1 MGTAG
6 TEFEGTY
13 RRWFEPLGSTTYPL
27 PIMSLTLSEEDRAIL
42 TRLEE
47 DMWREVTRFDQTFQE
62 QRFAADF
69 FEFGRSGR
77 VYNRDQIIRL
87 DSQPIHAVLPLPNL
101 AIRLLDK
108 NTAQVT
114 YNSQVE
120 YDGIIEYGRRSSIW
134 SRTESGW
141 VMRFHQG
148 TPYQP

>member
-1 MGTAG
+1 M
-6 TEFEGTY
+6 
-13 RRWFEPLGSTTYPL
+13 PL
-27 PIMSLTLSEEDRAIL
+27 ILSEEDHAIL

-47 DMWREVTRFDQTFQE
+47 GMWREVTRFDRTFQE
-62 QRFAADF
+62 QQFATDF

-77 VYNRDQIIRL
+77 VYTLDQIIQL

-101 AIRLLDK
+101 AIRLLDQ

-120 YDGIIEYGRRSSIW
+120 YESVVEHARRSSIW

-141 VMRFHQG
+141 VIRFHQG

>member
-1 MGTAG
+1 M
-6 TEFEGTY
+6 
-13 RRWFEPLGSTTYPL
+13 PL
-27 PIMSLTLSEEDRAIL
+27 ILSEEDHAIL

-47 DMWREVTRFDQTFQE
+47 GMWREVTRFDRTFQE
-62 QRFAADF
+62 QQFATDF

-77 VYNRDQIIRL
+77 VYTLDQIIQL

-101 AIRLLDK
+101 AIRLLDQ

-120 YDGIIEYGRRSSIW
+120 YESVVEHARRSSIW

-141 VMRFHQG
+141 VIRFHQG
-148 TPYQP
+148 SPYQP

>member
-1 MGTAG
+1 MHQ
-6 TEFEGTY
+6 
-13 RRWFEPLGSTTYPL
+13 RRFASLERAILHTL
-27 PIMSLTLSEEDRAIL
+27 PILSFTLSEEDLAIL

-47 DMWREVTRFDQTFQE
+47 DMWREMTRFDQTFQE
-62 QRFAADF
+62 QRFAADC

-77 VYNRDQIIRL
+77 IYTRDQIIRQ

-101 AIRLLDK
+101 AIRLLDM

-120 YDGIIEYGRRSSIW
+120 YDGTIEYARRSSIW
-134 SRTESGW
+134 SRTESSW

>member
-1 MGTAG
+1 M
-6 TEFEGTY
+6 
-13 RRWFEPLGSTTYPL
+13 PL
-27 PIMSLTLSEEDRAIL
+27 ILSEEDHAIL

-47 DMWREVTRFDQTFQE
+47 DMWREVMRFDRAFQE
-62 QRFAADF
+62 QRFATDF

-77 VYNRDQIIRL
+77 VYNRDRIIQF

-101 AIRLLDK
+101 AIRLLDR

-120 YDGIIEYGRRSSIW
+120 YDSVVEYARRSSIW
-134 SRTESGW
+134 SRTENGW

>member
-1 MGTAG
+1 M
-6 TEFEGTY
+6 
-13 RRWFEPLGSTTYPL
+13 PL
-27 PIMSLTLSEEDRAIL
+27 ILSEEDHAIL

-47 DMWREVTRFDQTFQE
+47 GMWREVTRFDRTFQE
-62 QRFAADF
+62 QQFATDF

-77 VYNRDQIIRL
+77 VYTLDQIIQL

-101 AIRLLDK
+101 AICLLDQ

-120 YDGIIEYGRRSSIW
+120 YESVVEHARRSSIW

-141 VMRFHQG
+141 VIRFHQG

>member
-1 MGTAG
+1 
-6 TEFEGTY
+6 
-13 RRWFEPLGSTTYPL
+13 
-27 PIMSLTLSEEDRAIL
+27 MSLTLSEEDRSLL

-47 DMWREVTRFDQTFQE
+47 DMWREVTRFDQTLQE

-77 VYNRDQIIRL
+77 VYTRDQSIRL
-87 DSQPIHAVLPLPNL
+87 DTQPIHAVLPLPNL

-120 YDGIIEYGRRSSIW
+120 YHGILEYARRSSIW

>member
-1 MGTAG
+1 
-6 TEFEGTY
+6 
-13 RRWFEPLGSTTYPL
+13 
-27 PIMSLTLSEEDRAIL
+27 MSLTLSEEDRTIL

-47 DMWREVTRFDQTFQE
+47 DMWREGTRFDQTFQE
-62 QRFAADF
+62 QLFAADF